1 MSAGGAVLRIT
12 AHDLQGTRIMRTI
25 RHPLALALGATLAI
39 ALPATSAPPP
49 GPKTQVWIDVDT
61 HQMAGM
67 PDLGGLGRF
76 AGRMG
81 GKQALGYPDAR
92 SAAASGLY
100 FDVALHNALAPGQ
113 QAQQLVP
120 AGLGLGK
127 ALPLLPPTREVN
139 PEGDGTPGID
149 GSEARMRV
157 YWGCGATI
165 GKGQPRVIEMRL
177 RNGKPEASGTLQS
190 RQAPNRDVRP
200 DPSYALWPNPK
211 ARKRAGSGASLQGEH
226 RITGDGV
233 PESLKF
239 TLGEQADFMPAIA
252 LQQQGAPAD
261 GIVFSWQPVAR
272 ARAYFLS
279 AIARQGDEVVVWS
292 SAEVP
297 DMGTGLVDFL
307 TAADVDRW
315 VKEKALLAPSTTR
328 CQIPKGIL
336 KDGGE
341 AGAGIL
347 SMIAYGPET
356 NLTWPPK
363 PADPKQPWTPE
374 WNVRVRTKST
384 AGAMLGMDLSGM
396 GMSGMGADDGNEA
409 SEDAGEAKPEESK
422 GKKLLRGLLGNF

>member
-1 MSAGGAVLRIT
+1 
-12 AHDLQGTRIMRTI
+12 MRTA
-25 RHPLALALGATLAI
+25 RHPLAIALGATLAI
-39 ALPATSAPPP
+39 ALPAGSAPPA

-61 HQMAGM
+61 HAMAGM
-67 PDLGGLGRF
+67 PDLGALGRF

-81 GKQALGYPDAR
+81 GQQALGYPDAR

-100 FDVALHNALAPGQ
+100 FDIALHNALAPGKP
-113 QAQQLVP
+113 AQQWVP

-127 ALPLLPPTREVN
+127 SLPLLPPTRAVS
-139 PEGDGTPGID
+139 PESEGTPGID
-149 GSEARMRV
+149 GSEARMLV
-157 YWGCGATI
+157 YWGCGAAI
-165 GKGQPRVIEMRL
+165 RKGQPRVIQMRL
-177 RNGKPEASGTLQS
+177 QGGKPDASGAVQQ
-190 RQAPNRDVRP
+190 RQAPNRDVQP
-200 DPSYALWPNPK
+200 DPAYALWPNPK

-226 RITGDGV
+226 RITGEGV

-239 TLGEQADFMPAIA
+239 TLTRQADFMPAIA

-261 GIVFSWQPVAR
+261 GIVLSWQPVAR
-272 ARAYFLS
+272 ANAYFLN
-279 AIARQGDEVVVWS
+279 AIARQGNDVVVWS

-307 TAADVDRW
+307 TAGDVDRW
-315 VKEKALLAPSTTR
+315 LKDKVLLAPSTTR

-336 KDGGE
+336 KGGGE

-363 PADPKQPWTPE
+363 PADPKQPWSPE

-384 AGAMLGMDLSGM
+384 AGAMLGMDLAGM
-396 GMSGMGADDGNEA
+396 DMSGMGDTGETESN
-409 SEDAGEAKPEESK
+409 EDAPKAGEGK